1 MRAETRLRRHEVS
14 ESAELVSYRLE
25 SATPQGDAM
34 AAYLTLNDPGRR
46 NALSDA
52 LLDQLSTLL
61 QQAADDP
68 DVRVIVLTSSHPKI
82 FSSGGNLD
90 AFADNRATIVK
101 YAGLTRFPSLF
112 RTLTGIDKP
121 VLCAANGDVLA
132 GALGIALA
140 CDLIIA
146 KESIRLGCPEIN
158 VGAFPFM
165 ISALIFRATGRLVAN
180 ELMMTG
186 RLVSATEAAAAG
198 LVNKVVPDSEFDGA
212 LRQWISDIA
221 AKSPLLLGM
230 GKKALAATRDM
241 PLESALDY
249 LQAQLALAFTTDDLS
264 EGVLAFKEK
273 RSPHWRNT

>member
-1 MRAETRLRRHEVS
+1 MS
-14 ESAELVSYRLE
+14 ESAELVTYRLE
-25 SATPQGDAM
+25 AATPGGEAL
-34 AAYLTLNDPGRR
+34 AAYLTLNDPARR
-46 NALSDA
+46 NALSDS
-52 LLDQLSTLL
+52 LLDQLNASL
-61 QQAADDP
+61 QRAAADSR
-68 DVRVIVLTSSHPKI
+68 VRVIVLTSSHPRI

-90 AFADNRATIVK
+90 AFADNRATIEK
-101 YAGLTRFPSLF
+101 YAGLSRFPTLF

-121 VLCAANGDVLA
+121 VICAANGDVLA

-186 RLVSATEAAAAG
+186 RLISATEAAAAG
-198 LVNKVVPDSEFDGA
+198 LVNKVVPNAEFDEA
-212 LRQWISDIA
+212 LQQWVADIA
-221 AKSPLLLGM
+221 GKSPLLLGM
-230 GKKALAATRDM
+230 GKQALATTRDM

-249 LQAQLALAFTTDDLS
+249 LQAQLALAFTTEYLP
-264 EGVLAFKEK
+264 EGVRAFKEK
-273 RSPHWRNT
+273 RPPRWRNA

>member
-1 MRAETRLRRHEVS
+1 VS
-14 ESAELVSYRLE
+14 ESAELVTYRLQA
-25 SATPQGDAM
+25 ATHEGDAL
-34 AAYLTLNDPGRR
+34 AAYLTLNDPARR

-52 LLDQLSTLL
+52 LLDQLSSLL
-61 QQAADDP
+61 QRAAADP
-68 DVRVIVLTSSHPKI
+68 RVRVVVLTSSHPRI

-90 AFADNRATIVK
+90 AFADNRATIEK
-101 YAGLTRFPSLF
+101 YGGLSRFPTLF

-121 VLCAANGDVLA
+121 VICAANGDVLA

-186 RLVSATEAAAAG
+186 RLISATEAAAVG
-198 LVNKVVPDSEFDGA
+198 LVNKVVPDAEFDDA
-212 LRQWISDIA
+212 RQQWVADIA
-221 AKSPLLLGM
+221 GKSPLLLGM
-230 GKKALAATRDM
+230 GKRALATTRDM
-241 PLESALDY
+241 TLESALDY
-249 LQAQLALAFTTDDLS
+249 LQAQLALAFTTEDLP
-264 EGVLAFKEK
+264 EGVRAFKEK
-273 RSPHWRNT
+273 RTPRWRNA